1 MVILIM
7 PIFLV
12 RVHRIKLKEIFSNG
26 ALVARLTPASQ
37 AFFFAPKH
45 DARTHENHQIRVP
58 IRAITVSGIDPATTA
73 IDPVIDP
80 ISTTG

>member
-1 MVILIM
+1 MM

-12 RVHRIKLKEIFSNG
+12 RVHRTKLREIVSDS
-26 ALVARLTPASQ
+26 APVARLAPGSQ

-45 DARTHENHQIRVP
+45 DEHTHENHQIRVP
-58 IRAITVSGIDPATTA
+58 IRAITVRGIDPATTA
-73 IDPVIDP
+73 IDHVIDP

>member
-1 MVILIM
+1 MM

-12 RVHRIKLKEIFSNG
+12 RVHRIKLKENVSDG
-26 ALVARLTPASQ
+26 ALVARLTPGSQ
-37 AFFFAPKH
+37 AFFFVPQH
-45 DARTHENHQIRVP
+45 DAHTHENRQIRVP
-58 IRAITVSGIDPATTA
+58 IRAITVRGIDPATTA

>member
-1 MVILIM
+1 M

-12 RVHRIKLKEIFSNG
+12 RVHRTRLKKIVSDG
-26 ALVARLTPASQ
+26 AFVARLGSESRAL
-37 AFFFAPKH
+37 FFVPKH
-45 DARTHENHQIRVP
+45 DPRTPANHQIRVP
-58 IRAITVSGIDPATTA
+58 NRAITVRGIDPATKV

>member
-1 MVILIM
+1 MM

-12 RVHRIKLKEIFSNG
+12 HVHRTKLKEIVSDDV
-26 ALVARLTPASQ
+26 LVARLTPGSQ

-45 DARTHENHQIRVP
+45 DARTYGNHQIRVP
-58 IRAITVSGIDPATTA
+58 IRGITVRGIDPATTA
-73 IDPVIDP
+73 IDHVIDP

>member
-1 MVILIM
+1 MM

-12 RVHRIKLKEIFSNG
+12 RVHRTTLKEIVSDG
-26 ALVARLTPASQ
+26 ALIARLMLGSQ
-37 AFFFAPKH
+37 AFFSAPKH
-45 DARTHENHQIRVP
+45 DEYTHENHQIRLP
-58 IRAITVSGIDPATTA
+58 IRAITFRGIDPVTTE

>member
-1 MVILIM
+1 MM
-7 PIFLV
+7 PTILV
-12 RVHRIKLKEIFSNG
+12 RVHRAKLKEIVSYG
-26 ALVARLTPASQ
+26 ALIARTKPGKQ

-45 DARTHENHQIRVP
+45 DVHIHENHPIRVP
-58 IRAITVSGIDPATTA
+58 IRAITVRGIDPATTA